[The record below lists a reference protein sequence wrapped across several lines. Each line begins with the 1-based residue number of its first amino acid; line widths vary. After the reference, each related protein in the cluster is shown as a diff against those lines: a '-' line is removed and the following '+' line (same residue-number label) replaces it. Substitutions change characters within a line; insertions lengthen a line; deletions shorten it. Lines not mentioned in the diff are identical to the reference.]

1 MQSPNLAGRQWRR
14 WLFVMALALAGCGGG
29 GGGAPSTGPA
39 PTEPV
44 GRVVNSTVQS
54 VQVGAS
60 YQIKVFLPQSYDASS
75 TTTYPVIYATEGDAP
90 FGVPSGSGSA
100 GGLVPSR
107 FDTFKEAM
115 QRRGTQAIL
124 VGIGGTDRRATD
136 FLLPG
141 AIKYLDFIVKELVP
155 AIEAQYRVNPQKRA
169 LSGLSHGGYFVNA
182 ALFTEGMAGTL
193 HFSHYLST
201 ESSTGG
207 SFGPAALYAFE
218 QQLYDSGKPLPV
230 TLHLGAA
237 APGFITNNELVV
249 GLYDRMLARN
259 YSGLTLVKAVFNTT
273 HVGADVPAFEDAL
286 VRFFP

>member
-1 MQSPNLAGRQWRR
+1 
-14 WLFVMALALAGCGGG
+14 
-29 GGGAPSTGPA
+29 
-39 PTEPV
+39 
-44 GRVVNSTVQS
+44 VVNSTVQS
-54 VQVGAS
+54 TQVGAS
-60 YQIKVFLPQSYDASS
+60 YAIKVFLPQSYDAS
-75 TTTYPVIYATEGDAP
+75 TATYPVIYATEGDAP
-90 FGVPSGSGSA
+90 FGMASGSGSA
-100 GGLVPSR
+100 TGLVPSR
-107 FDTFKEAM
+107 FDTFKEVM

-141 AIKYLDFIVKELVP
+141 AIRYLDFIVKELVP

-207 SFGPAALYAFE
+207 SLGPQALYAFE
-218 QQLYDSGKPLPV
+218 QQVYDSGKPLPV

-237 APGFITNNELVV
+237 AAAPGSLNNNEIVV

-259 YSGLTLVKAVFNTT
+259 YSGLTLVKAVFNAS